1 MKAVTVLQVNAMLSR
16 SIRSRSAMTLVELD
30 WDLAVYLV
38 VVAAAIGA
46 AAGLQL
52 LILDTGA
59 SPSSVG

>member
-1 MKAVTVLQVNAMLSR
+1 
-16 SIRSRSAMTLVELD
+16 MTLVELD